1 MTPLSATLGRPAA
14 ASSLLRDLLAGS
26 TALDEVARTR
36 MSVHYETGRVDVPVL
51 CLALLDAVR
60 LPNSVLTSVLPE
72 APLWLDAGL
81 LRANDAH
88 WRVSRWW
95 QPPRPAGLVPPVTG
109 RLMGFGPTPYDDV
122 DPHALVGAGEGLTP
136 SGDDLLAAALVT
148 ARATA
153 DPRLGGWCDTTRD
166 ALLSRRTTAVS
177 RGLLWHALEG
187 WCVPELA
194 NFLAVTCS
202 GANSTAA
209 ADRLRAIGHSSGQA
223 LLDGAVYV
231 LSTRLSTQPRVHALE
246 GAA

>member
-60 LPNSVLTSVLPE
+60 LPNSVLTPVLPE
-72 APLWLDAGL
+72 APLWLDAGV

-153 DPRLGGWCDTTRD
+153 DPRLGGWCDATRD

-177 RGLLWHALEG
+177 RALLWHALDG

-194 NFLAVTCS
+194 DFLTVACS
-202 GANSTAA
+202 DADLTSAA
-209 ADRLRAIGHSSGQA
+209 GRLRGVGHSSGQA
-223 LLDGAVYV
+223 LLNGAVYV

>member
-1 MTPLSATLGRPAA
+1 MTPVSATLGRPAA
-14 ASSLLRDLLAGS
+14 ASSLLRDLLAGA

-60 LPNSVLTSVLPE
+60 LPSSVLTPELPA
-72 APLWLDAGL
+72 APLRLDAGVL
-81 LRANDAH
+81 HTNDAH
-88 WRVSRWW
+88 WPVSRWW
-95 QPPRPAGLVPPVTG
+95 QPPRPSGLVPPVAG
-109 RLMGFGPTPYDDV
+109 RIVDFGPMPYGDV
-122 DPHALVGAGEGLTP
+122 DPHELVGAGEGLTP

-153 DPRLGGWCDTTRD
+153 DPRLDGWCDATRD
-166 ALLSRRTTAVS
+166 ALRSRRTTAVS
-177 RGLLWHALEG
+177 RALLRHALDG

-194 NFLAVTCS
+194 EFLTVACS
-202 GANSTAA
+202 GADPTAA

-231 LSTRLSTQPRVHALE
+231 LSTRLSTHPRALPGE